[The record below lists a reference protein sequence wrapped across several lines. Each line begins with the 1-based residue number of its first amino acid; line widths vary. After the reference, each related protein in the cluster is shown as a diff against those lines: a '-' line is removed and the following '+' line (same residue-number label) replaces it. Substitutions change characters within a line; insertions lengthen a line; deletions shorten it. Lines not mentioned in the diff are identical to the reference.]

1 MLSAE
6 LAMLHHFNSVRVV
19 LLVLLG
25 NVVALLAL
33 SAG

>member
-6 LAMLHHFNSVRVV
+6 FAMLHHFNSVRVV